1 MDFPKWY
8 GPRFTLGGILGD
20 ILNNLAVRYTVLHVN
35 IAEGCTGLK
44 LFRRPSL
51 QDVMGAGQHHPGY
64 HPSQGL
70 PLAVC

>member
-35 IAEGCTGLK
+35 IGVPCRELYRIET
-44 LFRRPSL
+44 
-51 QDVMGAGQHHPGY
+51 V
-64 HPSQGL
+64 
-70 PLAVC
+70 